1 MPALS
6 SPAAGGVSAV
16 SPVSPDVSTP
26 PPPVISPV
34 VVAAD
39 TADAAD
45 GQVPNQLK
53 QLKTKV
59 TERVKKSEGKPDTII
74 WDVRV
79 GVALFNVY
87 RTPIG
92 DRELF
97 TLSYRLDGK
106 RYRQVVPTLAAAID
120 AAKAKIAAEAE
131 EAAAKTPA
139 GKKAAAKAA

>member
-1 MPALS
+1 MAGMKMPAMS

-26 PPPVISPV
+26 PPPIILPDAVPAIP
-34 VVAAD
+34 AD
-39 TADAAD
+39 TAADAAD

-59 TERVKKSEGKPDTII
+59 TERVKKVEGKPDTII

-79 GVALFNVY
+79 GLAFFNVY

-97 TLSYRLDGK
+97 TL
-106 RYRQVVPTLAAAID
+106 
-120 AAKAKIAAEAE
+120 
-131 EAAAKTPA
+131 
-139 GKKAAAKAA
+139 